1 VAGRLFPVDRY
12 ARRCRVH
19 RRLESLHQNDKRV
32 TNDPMEAHVIG
43 SNMWVKAVEKAG
55 GTDPDA
61 VIESIVGV
69 SVPNLH
75 DRLRFGRGIL
85 TPLVQWTTNRPAII
99 IRSSTGNSS

>member
-1 VAGRLFPVDRY
+1 MPIIAAWKAFTK
-12 ARRCRVH
+12 
-19 RRLESLHQNDKRV
+19 NDERV

-43 SNMWVKAVEKAG
+43 FNMVEKAG
-55 GTDPDA
+55 STDPDA
-61 VIESIVGV
+61 VTEPIVGV